1 MERHKSN
8 YYKRGFGLLLS
19 VLFFLSQGYA
29 QFDNNWY
36 FGRKAG
42 LSFNVTGGQSAP
54 QVLTN
59 GLLQSSEAAA
69 AISDEN
75 GNLLFYSNGVEVYN
89 RNHQLMQNGDNLGG
103 NISAC
108 QMSIVPHPGDPDLF
122 YIFSADAFENDFMN
136 GYRYSVV
143 DMSQAG
149 GNGAVVSKN
158 NLLWSPSTERMAT
171 VRHANGVYV
180 WLITNDS
187 ESDIFRAWLIDC
199 NGLQSTPVV
208 STVGVVVNQH
218 ALSNVGVLKASP
230 DGKYLCQSQFP
241 GPGVNQSNFLQLF
254 DFDNAT
260 GMLSNAK
267 YITLPQT
274 KYNHCE
280 FSPNSK
286 FLYAT
291 RREDSQLDQ
300 LEITLPTAA
309 DIQASR
315 ISIPTGNSFYDIQL
329 AVDEKIYLTQAG
341 PMLGVIHYPNQK
353 GIACG
358 FQQNYIDLSPGAAFI
373 GLPSHINDIVGSPE
387 NGFEYTILDNCTG
400 EVQFTANTTLPPVIS
415 WQWDFGDGN
424 TSNLQNPVH
433 TFADPSQVYKVK
445 LTITSVSACGKISRT
460 RQVFPSGFEAQTL
473 DFSFVNVCDSGYYRF
488 TNNSSGIQLPG
499 ISYFW
504 DFGDGGTST
513 DIHPT
518 YVFTKDSTFNVKLK
532 MLTGSPCFDDSLILP
547 VTVQTFRIN
556 TIANQ
561 TINYGESIRLTTTG
575 PAANYT
581 WDPPTW
587 LNSSTVQSPVSKPKE
602 SILYKV
608 TATNENNCYSED
620 TVRITVKLPDDIN
633 DIYVPGAFTPNND
646 GRNDLIRPF
655 LPRAY
660 TLLEFSVY
668 NRWGQRIFTT
678 SVKEEG
684 WNGKLN
690 EVLQDSG
697 AYVWVLRAE
706 ETATGKK
713 QERKGTFILIR

>member
-1 MERHKSN
+1 MERQDIHT
-8 YYKRGFGLLLS
+8 YRHGILLI
-19 VLFFLSQGYA
+19 VLAFFITHAHA
-29 QFDNNWY
+29 QYDNNWY

-42 LSFNVTGGQSAP
+42 LSFNVAAGQPIP
-54 QVLTN
+54 QVLSN
-59 GLLQSSEAAA
+59 GMLISSEASAS
-69 AISDEN
+69 ISDEN
-75 GNLLFYSNGVEVYN
+75 GNLLFYTNGVEVYN
-89 RNHQLMQNGDNLGG
+89 RNHQLMVNGDNLGG

-108 QMSIVPHPGDPDLF
+108 QMSIVPHPGDPNLF
-122 YIFSADAFENDFMN
+122 YIFSADAFENDFLN
-136 GYRYSVV
+136 GYRYSIV
-143 DMSQAG
+143 DISQAG
-149 GNGAVVSKN
+149 GNGVVISKN
-158 NLLWSPSTERMAT
+158 NLLWSSCTERMAT
-171 VRHANGVYV
+171 IRHANGVYV

-208 STVGVVVNQH
+208 STVGIVVNQH

-230 DGKYLCQSQFP
+230 DGNYLCQAHFP
-241 GPGVNQSNFLQLF
+241 GPGGNQSNFLQLF

-260 GMLSNAK
+260 GILSNAK
-267 YITLPQT
+267 MITLPQT

-280 FSPNSK
+280 FSPNSA

-291 RREDSQLDQ
+291 RREDKQLDQ

-309 DIQASR
+309 AIQASR
-315 ISIPTGNSFYDIQL
+315 VSFPTGNSFYDIQL

-341 PMLGVIHYPNQK
+341 PMLGVINFPNQK

-358 FQQNYIDLSPGAAFI
+358 FQPSVIDLSPGAAMI
-373 GLPSHINDIVGSPE
+373 GLPSHINDIVGSPA

-400 EVQFTANTTLPPVIS
+400 EVQFSASTTLPPIIS

-424 TSNLQNPVH
+424 FSNLQNPVH
-433 TFADPSQVYKVK
+433 IFADPSQVYKVK

-460 RQVFPSGFEAQTL
+460 RQVFPSGFVPQTL

-488 TNNSSGIQLPG
+488 TNNSSGILQPG
-499 ISYFW
+499 ISYLW

-513 DIHPT
+513 DIHPVHT
-518 YVFTKDSTFNVKLK
+518 YIKDSTFNVKLK
-532 MLTGSPCFDDSLILP
+532 MLTGSPCFDDSITIP
-547 VTVQTFRIN
+547 VQVQTFLIN
-556 TIANQ
+556 TIPSQ

-575 PAANYT
+575 PPATYT

-587 LNSSTVQSPVSKPKE
+587 LNNSTIQNPVAKPKE
-602 SILYKV
+602 TILYKV
-608 TATNENNCYSED
+608 TATNANNCRSED

-633 DIYVPGAFTPNND
+633 DIYVPGGFTPNND

-697 AYVWVLRAE
+697 VYVWVLQAE
-706 ETATGKK
+706 ETITGKR
-713 QERKGTFILIR
+713 QERKGTFMLIR